1 MLVLNDFPDRNV
13 CIVGLGY
20 VGLTLA
26 VAMAD
31 VGFHVLGVE
40 IRDDVLANLK
50 QGKSHFFEPG
60 LDEQLRK
67 VMALGRLSFV
77 KTLPDDPQSSVYI
90 ITLGTPLSHE
100 GRARMEPIGQ
110 VAKDVAVRLKPG
122 DLVVT
127 RSTVK
132 IGTTRN
138 VILPALQTA
147 NVSFDLAFCPERTL
161 EGQALTELRQLPQIV
176 GGINH
181 KSTVRAAQLF
191 HFVTPTV
198 VRVSD
203 AETAE
208 MIKLVDNSQRNVQF
222 AYANEVARISD
233 AIGISGTEV
242 IAAGKL
248 GYPRTNLPMPG
259 PVGGPCLEK
268 DPYILVE
275 SVENYGIVPELT
287 LQSRQ
292 LNERQLGEVALH
304 LGRVSKELVG
314 FPHAPMITLAG
325 LAFKGRPATDDLRG
339 TTARPLIDGLKA
351 IFPGARFKGY
361 DAVVSAEGILSLGL
375 EPVSSLEEAFDGCH
389 LLVIH
394 NNHTVFSAMP
404 IERLSATMAA
414 PGIIYDFWN
423 HFSAPALNLAE
434 GRGYM
439 ALGSHG
445 LFRLST
451 NSEGAL

>member
-1 MLVLNDFPDRNV
+1 MVLHDFQDRNV
-13 CIVGLGY
+13 CIIGLGY

-31 VGFHVLGVE
+31 VGFRVLGVE
-40 IRDDVLANLK
+40 IRDDVLADLK

-67 VMALGRLSFV
+67 VVALGRLSFI
-77 KTLPDDPQSSVYI
+77 KTLPEDPQSSVYI
-90 ITLGTPLSHE
+90 ITLGTPLSPD
-100 GRARMEPIGQ
+100 GRARMEPIGL
-110 VAKDVAVRLKPG
+110 VAKEVANRLKSG
-122 DLVVT
+122 DLVIT

-147 NVSFDLAFCPERTL
+147 GVPFDLAFCPERTL
-161 EGQALTELRQLPQIV
+161 EGQALPELRQLPQIV
-176 GGINH
+176 GGIDH

-233 AIGISGTEV
+233 AIGISGAEV

-275 SVENYGIVPELT
+275 SVEDYGIVPELT

-292 LNERQLGEVALH
+292 LNERQLNEVAQY
-304 LGRVSKELVG
+304 LGKVAKELPG
-314 FPHAPMITLAG
+314 FPENPVITVAG

-339 TTARPLIDGLKA
+339 TTARPLIDALKA
-351 IFPGARFKGY
+351 MFPKARFKGY
-361 DAVVSAEGILSLGL
+361 DAVVPAEGIESMGL
-375 EPVSSLEEAFDGCH
+375 ESVATLEAAFDGCH

-394 NNHTVFSAMP
+394 NNHTIFSTMP
-404 IERLSATMAA
+404 IERLSASMAA
-414 PGIIYDFWN
+414 PGVIYDFWN
-423 HFSAPALNLAE
+423 HFSAPALSLAE

-445 LFRLST
+445 LFRIST